1 MWTPADRALVGD
13 FGAGLALKDD
23 QFWLLEPLI
32 SPAKLGGRLRSPDMT
47 LLHESARWRCSPSGG
62 Q

>member
-13 FGAGLALKDD
+13 FGAGLALTDN

-32 SPAKLGGRLRSPDMT
+32 LPAKPGGQPRSTDMA
-47 LLHESARWRCSPSGG
+47 LLHGSSR
-62 Q
+62 